1 MIMKKNIKFG
11 ILGLGR
17 VVENRVYKVFKN
29 ELKNSSVVSVF
40 DKNNNKNLK
49 YSSLFGLKKS
59 TSFKKFL
66 SSEVDYIYIATE
78 SGNHARDIMRCFQAN
93 KNVIV
98 EKPPTLRI
106 DQLIK
111 LDRIA
116 NKKKLKFYVIYQNR
130 MNSSVEYL
138 KKKINKKFIKDTVF
152 VNLKLLWCR
161 EQSYYNDWHGKWL
174 YDGGV
179 IAQQG
184 IHYIDLL
191 CHFFGKPVECVSV
204 ISNKSNKLQA
214 EDTHLGIIKFENE
227 VVCQI
232 SLTTALRPK
241 DFQATIEV
249 FQKKRQIQL
258 HGLCCNKINII
269 NYESNNNKKIQLL
282 KKYSEN
288 VPTGYGLSHKKV
300 FQNIINFELKKVQKK
315 PLKAIDTL
323 NTLKLLQMMYKSS
336 EKNSWIKIKD
346 KKLNSKLGN

>member
-1 MIMKKNIKFG
+1 MKKNIKFG

-17 VVENRVYKVFKN
+17 VIENRVYKVFKN
-29 ELKNSSVVSVF
+29 ELKNSKVVSVF
-40 DKNNNKNLK
+40 DKDQKKNSKYSKLFNLK
-49 YSSLFGLKKS
+49 KNKS
-59 TSFKKFL
+59 IKDFL
-66 SSEVDYIYIATE
+66 NSNTDYIYIATE
-78 SGNHARDIMRCFQAN
+78 SGNHAKDIMKCFEAN

-111 LDRIA
+111 LSLIA
-116 NKKKLKFYVIYQNR
+116 NKKKLKFYAIYQNR
-130 MNSSVEYL
+130 MNNSVEYL
-138 KKKINKKFIKDTVF
+138 KKKINKKFIQDTVF

-191 CHFFGKPVECVSV
+191 CYFFGEPIECVSV

-214 EDTHLGIIKFENE
+214 EDTHLGMIKFKND
-227 VVCQI
+227 VVCQV
-232 SLTTALRPK
+232 SLTTALRPI

-249 FQKKRQIQL
+249 FQKEKQIKL
-258 HGLCCNKINII
+258 YGLCCNKIN
-269 NYESNNNKKIQLL
+269 ESNYNSKKNNKLNLL
-282 KKYSEN
+282 KKFSEN

-300 FQNIINFELKKVQKK
+300 FQNIIDFDLNKVSKK

-336 EKNSWIKIKD
+336 EKKSWIKLRD
-346 KKLNSKLGN
+346 KNLNSKLGK

>member
-1 MIMKKNIKFG
+1 MKKNIKFG

-17 VVENRVYKVFKN
+17 VLENRVYKVFKN
-29 ELKNSSVVSVF
+29 ELKNGKVVSVF
-40 DKNNNKNLK
+40 DKNQKKNSK
-49 YSSLFGLKKS
+49 YSKLFKLKKNNS
-59 TSFKKFL
+59 IKDFL
-66 SSEVDYIYIATE
+66 NTNTDYIYIATE
-78 SGNHARDIMRCFQAN
+78 SGNHAKDIMKCFEAN

-111 LDRIA
+111 LNLIA

-130 MNSSVEYL
+130 MNNSVEYL
-138 KKKINKKFIKDTVF
+138 KKNINKKFIKDTVF

-191 CHFFGKPVECVSV
+191 CYFFGEPTECISV
-204 ISNKSNKLQA
+204 VSNKSNKLQA
-214 EDTHLGIIKFENE
+214 EDTHLGMIKFKNE
-227 VVCQI
+227 VVCQV
-232 SLTTALRPK
+232 SLTTALRPI

-249 FQKKRQIQL
+249 FQKEKQIQL
-258 HGLCCNKINII
+258 HGLCCNKINVIKY
-269 NYESNNNKKIQLL
+269 NLKKDKKTNLL
-282 KKYSEN
+282 KKFSEN

-300 FQNIINFELKKVQKK
+300 FQNIIDFDLNKVSKK

-336 EKNSWIKIKD
+336 EKKSWIKLKD
-346 KKLNSKLGN
+346 KNLNSKLGK